1 MKKIVMLCAATL
13 AFVACTSSLKA
24 QNGGND
30 QQLIGKARGA
40 AHECLQPYLSS
51 GIAVDATVETTG
63 ICFVSGE
70 LHKVTFYTTV
80 RCNTEPCPRPAS
92 EIIAVV
98 YFGCE
103 DTVMSVE
110 CAN

>member
-1 MKKIVMLCAATL
+1 MKKIVMLVSATL
-13 AFVACTSSLKA
+13 AFVACTSTIKA
-24 QNGGND
+24 QNGND

-51 GIAVDATVETTG
+51 GIAVDANVETTG
-63 ICFVSGE
+63 ICFVSGG

-80 RCNTEPCPRPAS
+80 RCNVEPCPRPAS
-92 EIIAVV
+92 EIIATV